1 VFSEDVIKKVLSI
14 CHRAGADFSEIFV
27 EEKETNSLRLEDSRI
42 ERASSGLDR
51 GYGIR
56 ARFGDNT
63 LYSFSNDFKMES
75 IIDAANVLVSS
86 VNGYQRVT
94 MLNLG
99 KKDVRSA
106 INTSTFLP
114 EDIDWQDKINYLLN
128 SDRVARE
135 YSSEIVQVVIVYGDE
150 IQRVLI
156 ANSRGTYA
164 FDERIRTR
172 FVAQAI
178 AKRGDKVQ
186 TGYVPVAALKGLELL
201 REKNPADIA
210 LKAAQIAVRMLDSI
224 PAPAGKMD
232 VVIEK
237 GHGGTMFHEAC
248 GHGLEGDLVAKNSS
262 VYAGKIGKKVAGDNI
277 TLIDDGTLE
286 EQWGSFGFDDEGFPA
301 KRNVLIEDG
310 ILIGNMYDE
319 YYSGKNGVAQTGNGR
334 RESYMHIPIPRM
346 TNTYILSGS
355 ENPENII
362 KETSRGV
369 YARFLAG
376 GQVDPATGDFVFGI
390 GEGYLIEDGTLTCP
404 VRGATIVGNGPQVLF
419 NIDMIGNDMDFLS
432 GICGKDG
439 QHVPVNDGCPTIR
452 IKDMTLGGTE
462 VRS

>member
-1 VFSEDVIKKVLSI
+1 MLTDDVIKKVLNI
-14 CHRAGADFSEIFV
+14 CHRAGADFSEIFI

-42 ERASSGLDR
+42 ERASSGIDR

-63 LYSFSNDFKMES
+63 LYSFSNDFKVES
-75 IIDAANVLVSS
+75 IMDAAKALVCS
-86 VNGYQRVT
+86 VNGYHKLATLDLR
-94 MLNLG
+94 
-99 KKDVRSA
+99 KKDIRSA
-106 INTSTFLP
+106 INESTFLP
-114 EDIDWQDKINYLLN
+114 DDIDWQDKVNYLLD

-135 YSSEIVQVVIVYGDE
+135 YSSEIVQTAIVYGDE

-186 TGYVPVAALKGLELL
+186 TGYVPLAALKGLELL

-224 PAPAGKMD
+224 PAPAGNMN

-248 GHGLEGDLVAKNSS
+248 GHGLEGDTVAKNSS
-262 VYAGKIGKKVAGDNI
+262 VYAGKMGNKVAGDNI

-286 EQWGSFGFDDEGFPA
+286 GQWGSFGFDDEGCPA
-301 KRNVLIEDG
+301 KKNVLIEDG
-310 ILIGNMYDE
+310 ILVGYMYDE
-319 YYSGKNGVAQTGNGR
+319 YYSGKSGTAQTGNGR
-334 RESYMHIPIPRM
+334 RES
-346 TNTYILSGS
+346 TCTFQ
-355 ENPENII
+355 
-362 KETSRGV
+362 SRG
-369 YARFLAG
+369 
-376 GQVDPATGDFVFGI
+376 
-390 GEGYLIEDGTLTCP
+390 
-404 VRGATIVGNGPQVLF
+404 
-419 NIDMIGNDMDFLS
+419 
-432 GICGKDG
+432 
-439 QHVPVNDGCPTIR
+439 
-452 IKDMTLGGTE
+452 
-462 VRS
+462 